1 MDLNTNEP
9 FVTYTNKNE
18 LRSKVS
24 DFKLVYDEY
33 GYVTN
38 EKGEVKTLIEINDEV
53 KMSYYNYYKNTD
65 KKLLHEE
72 EVTIELTTKKE
83 KSNKGK
89 SVVKL
94 FKNKV
99 ILMYDGIEKTI
110 LFDEMISISIQ
121 GKKKIIINGL
131 ENTYL
136 ITLNLD
142 SSPYK
147 YLLTYQIYKGEEKD
161 DITSI
166 RQLGL

>member
-72 EVTIELTTKKE
+72 DVVIELTTKSV

-94 FKNKV
+94 YKNKLV
-99 ILMYDGIEKTI
+99 LLYDGIEENI
-110 LFDEMISISIQ
+110 LYDDLISISIQ
-121 GKKKIIINGL
+121 GKRKR
-131 ENTYL
+131 
-136 ITLNLD
+136 
-142 SSPYK
+142 
-147 YLLTYQIYKGEEKD
+147 
-161 DITSI
+161 I
-166 RQLGL
+166 RL